1 MRFEPVNLNCLQ
13 GPKVIIMLETEVR
26 IDFPIDLVY
35 AWVDGSDPEWREKR
49 DRYMPERPKT
59 GPSPQSRSE
68 SRWRD
73 NDELLYSLRSVEL
86 YAPWVNRIF
95 IITDGQCP
103 KWLNVEHPKVT
114 IIDHSEILPVDA
126 LPVFSSHAIESCIY
140 KIPGLSEHFI
150 FGNDDTFFGAPTTPE
165 TFFKP
170 DGSPIVRLMGA
181 RFNRRKART
190 GSNYMRVLFRM
201 QKLINEMFG
210 KMICHT
216 PHHNFD
222 AYRKSDFEYCVSLL
236 PDEWDRTAHRRF
248 RNNKDMQRCFVSY
261 YVLAT
266 GKGELR
272 KVGRYNRINTPTDL
286 VKALMSGHYA
296 ADSRWI
302 RLVTPDKDFDKYNPL
317 MFCMN
322 DSEYTSDAERERM
335 VNFLKMKFP
344 NKSQFEK

>member
-1 MRFEPVNLNCLQ
+1 M
-13 GPKVIIMLETEVR
+13 ETAER
-26 IDFPIDLVY
+26 IEFPIDLVY
-35 AWVDGSDPEWREKR
+35 AWVDGSDQAWREKR
-49 DRYMPERPKT
+49 DRYMPERPKN
-59 GPSPQSRSE
+59 GPSPQSHSE

-95 IITDGQCP
+95 IITDSQCP
-103 KWLNVEHPKVT
+103 KWLNLDHPKIKIV
-114 IIDHSEILPVDA
+114 DHRDILPEDA

-150 FGNDDTFFGAPTTPE
+150 FGNDDTLFGAPTTPDI
-165 TFFKP
+165 FFKP

-181 RFNRRKART
+181 RFNRRRART
-190 GSNYMRVLFRM
+190 GGNYSRVLFRM
-201 QKLINEMFG
+201 QKLVKERWG
-210 KMICHT
+210 KLICHT

-222 AYRKSDFEYCVSLL
+222 AYRKSDFEYCVNLM

-272 KVGRYNRINTPTDL
+272 KVGRYNRINNPKSL
-286 VKALMSGHYA
+286 VKAWVSGHYA
-296 ADSRWI
+296 ADSRWLKI
-302 RLVTPDKDFDKYNPL
+302 VSPDKDFAKYNPL
-317 MFCMN
+317 MFCVN
-322 DSEYTSDAERERM
+322 DSEYASDADRARM
-335 VNFLKMKFP
+335 VEFLKSMFP
-344 NKSQFEK
+344 EKSSFEK